1 MIIIL
6 KEKGEKTMRLCV
18 LEDSVLIAEYQK
30 LSDNIRELDALRY
43 SGIGN
48 FQNEQLSLELEPK
61 RKMLC
66 ELMSEINS
74 RGLEILA

>member
-1 MIIIL
+1 
-6 KEKGEKTMRLCV
+6 MRLCV